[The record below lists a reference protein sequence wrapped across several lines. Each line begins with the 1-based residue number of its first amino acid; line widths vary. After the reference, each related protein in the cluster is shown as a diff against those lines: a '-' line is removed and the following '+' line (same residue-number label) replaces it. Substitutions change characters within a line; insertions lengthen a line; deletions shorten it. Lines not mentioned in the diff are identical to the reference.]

1 MDPGPS
7 DAFYSFDFLE
17 GHRWDPGP
25 SDASPH
31 GLWTFQN
38 GTGGPWAFRNSMNF
52 QIFWFFDFPE
62 GRGWAPVSSETT

>member
-25 SDASPH
+25 LDASPH
-31 GLWTFQN
+31 GILDLQKHNGFPNLLNILTFRRATDGYWTFRC
-38 GTGGPWAFRNSMNF
+38 F
-52 QIFWFFDFPE
+52 
-62 GRGWAPVSSETT
+62 